1 MTMLREIAITVV
13 VLRALFGWHAQA
25 AEPPPLMLANV
36 YHAGDA
42 IDLSAYWISEKFDG
56 VRGYWDGHRL
66 WTRGGTPVRAPAW
79 FTAGW
84 PTTPLDGELWAGRG
98 RFESASATV
107 RSVTPDDDAWR
118 QMRLLVFDL
127 PGDAG
132 TFDQRLHKLRALF
145 AQQLPPTLR
154 MVAQFHIRTA
164 AELDRKST
172 RLNSS
177 H

>member
-66 WTRGGTPVRAPAW
+66 WTPGGTPVREHAW

-84 PTTPLDGELWAGRG
+84 PTTPLPSQLWAVERG
-98 RFESASATV
+98 SERPSVTAPHVTTDESARPS
-107 RSVTPDDDAWR
+107 
-118 QMRLLVFDL
+118 
-127 PGDAG
+127 
-132 TFDQRLHKLRALF
+132 K
-145 AQQLPPTLR
+145 
-154 MVAQFHIRTA
+154 
-164 AELDRKST
+164 
-172 RLNSS
+172 
-177 H
+177 